1 MKNAVI
7 VSACRTAIGKFQGQ
21 FRDVSARDLAVTAGK
36 EAIRRAGIDIKTIE
50 EIVMGECYPH
60 MQGSLP
66 ARQVSMRIGL
76 DESSNAVTVNQNC
89 ASGMRAL
96 EIACSNIQLGKTEI
110 GLVIG
115 TENMT
120 QAPFMLTKAR
130 MGYRMGSIPT
140 GGTAELIDSLIH
152 DALYDELVPGH
163 MGVTADNVA
172 KLCGITRQ
180 ACDELAVRSHQ
191 RACAAIDAGKI
202 LLVDYHRLIIYDK
215 LLPAGRLREPLN
227 GKDRADIV
235 IVTKCPKD
243 LKPMEFRVVTK
254 AMHLYPYQRLYFTT
268 LEYAEL
274 QSLFQTSTANIPT
287 LDSLHDTHVMLL
299 TGIASPEQLEHDLA
313 PFSPHL
319 TPLTFADHYQFKA
332 KDIELINNT
341 FATMQSPKIIIT
353 TEKDATRLNT
363 VGGLSDEVKKN
374 MYVLPVRISFMQD
387 QDNMFNQQITDYVRK
402 NSRNSILAKGK
413 DDHKSNNS
421 HHSGN
426 RPRTISFRDNR

>member
-172 KLCGITRQ
+172 KLCGITREE
-180 ACDELAVRSHQ
+180 CDQLAVRSHQ
-191 RACAAIDAGKI
+191 RACAAIDAGKFRDEI
-202 LLVDYHRLIIYDK
+202 V
-215 LLPAGRLREPLN
+215 PVN
-227 GKDRADIV
+227 VKDRRKGEIV
-235 IVTKCPKD
+235 IDTDEHPLRGCNYEKLSTMRTVFSPEGVTTAANASGVNDAAAAVVVMSEDKAKELG
-243 LKPMEFRVVTK
+243 LKPMAKLLYSCGAGVEPKYMGLGPSK
-254 AMHLYPYQRLYFTT
+254 A
-268 LEYAEL
+268 
-274 QSLFQTSTANIPT
+274 IPKC
-287 LDSLHDTHVMLL
+287 
-299 TGIASPEQLEHDLA
+299 LA
-313 PFSPHL
+313 G
-319 TPLTFADHYQFKA
+319 A
-332 KDIELINNT
+332 
-341 FATMQSPKIIIT
+341 
-353 TEKDATRLNT
+353 
-363 VGGLSDEVKKN
+363 G
-374 MYVLPVRISFMQD
+374 ISFEDVDYWEINEAFAAQFLGVEKRLAEEYGWKLDPANVNRNGSGISLGHPIGCTGLRIIVSMLYEMQRTGEKIGCASLCVGSGPA
-387 QDNMFNQQITDYVRK
+387 MA
-402 NSRNSILAKGK
+402 SIWTC
-413 DDHKSNNS
+413 SV
-421 HHSGN
+421 
-426 RPRTISFRDNR
+426 